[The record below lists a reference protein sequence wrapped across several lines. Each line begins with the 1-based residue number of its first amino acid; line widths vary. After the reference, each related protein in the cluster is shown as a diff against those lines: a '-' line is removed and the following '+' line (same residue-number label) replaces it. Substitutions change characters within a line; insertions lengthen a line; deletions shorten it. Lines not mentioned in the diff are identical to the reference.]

1 MSKNYLF
8 HSRGASS
15 ILVLRLNGYIA
26 PSAKTEICIQS
37 SEKYRQIILNTY
49 LILC

>member
-15 ILVLRLNGYIA
+15 NLAFRHNGYIA
-26 PSAKTEICIQS
+26 PSAKTEFCIQS
-37 SEKYRQIILNTY
+37 SEKYRQIIMNTY